1 MIWEPVLRP
10 KTYKQSMCVVLESVF
25 RRITRDIL
33 LLDDMAADETFQVD
47 VFLFASSLC
56 NGTL

>member
-33 LLDDMAADETFQVD
+33 LLDDMAADETFQVA
-47 VFLFASSLC
+47 VSLC
-56 NGTL
+56 